1 MTRPGIA
8 LVFLILA
15 AGPALAEP
23 LPPGLA
29 GARLLPGWVQ
39 PDGSRI
45 AAVELDLLPGWKTY
59 WRSPGDSGLP
69 PSFDWGGSSNLAD
82 ITFHWPAPEAI
93 RSGDSLT
100 MGYHGKLV
108 LPFTATPADPDKP
121 VELQAQMDFG
131 LCDNVCVPAHVVL
144 TSVAPQTTPHPAIQ
158 DALDRVPTPTEG
170 GLACKLV
177 EVADGMQVR
186 VTLPD
191 NDITLAALELTSPQD
206 VWVSG
211 TVIEQSENGEIAV
224 ADFVPPSGKPFPLD
238 PAQVRLTMIDSS
250 ENGAHEILGCT
261 PDTPE

>member
-69 PSFDWGGSSNLAD
+69 PSFDWGGSSNLAGV
-82 ITFHWPAPEAI
+82 TFHWPAPEAI
-93 RSGDSLT
+93 QSGDSLT

-108 LPFTATPADPDKP
+108 LPFTATPGDPAKP

-131 LCDNVCVPAHVVL
+131 LCESVCVPAHVAL
-144 TSVAPQTTPHPAIQ
+144 SADAPQTTPDPIIQ
-158 DALDRVPTPTEG
+158 NALDRVPTATEG
-170 GLACKLV
+170 KPACKLV
-177 EVADGMQVR
+177 EVSDGMQVR
-186 VTLPD
+186 LTLPD
-191 NDITLAALELTSPQD
+191 NDITLAALELSAPKD

-211 TVIEQSENGEIAV
+211 TVIEQSEGVATAV

-250 ENGAHEILGCT
+250 EDGAQEFLGCT
-261 PDTPE
+261 PE